1 MNNYLQALE
10 KLPSLKAANGS
21 EITIYETTDKL
32 TGEAVI
38 RVQHIKLV
46 DVILSYQK
54 LTAPEITN
62 TGKEYTAELIIKDEE
77 TWNLVL
83 AYLDFTYR
91 VSFPQGY
98 KGKTEFRWSIK
109 EPKQDDQLAEG
120 AFGILSV
127 KTYRQPKFYNR
138 AEDTGYVTE
147 VNPDTEDLEMLIYS
161 GMVAEAFVTMG
172 HWSNN
177 HGAGIRPYIN
187 AICRTGEGT
196 RFGTFATYDYQS
208 AFGTPSPEGPVATPS
223 ITPSITPTTSVT
235 PNITPSVTPATPTPT
250 PTTSVTPNITPSVS
264 NPTVTPTPTPSDT
277 QTTPPAGNTTLASL
291 LKGRK

>member
-32 TGEAVI
+32 TGETVI

-62 TGKEYTAELIIKDEE
+62 MGKEYTAELIIKDEE

-98 KGKTEFRWSIK
+98 KGKTEFRWAIK
-109 EPKQDDQLAEG
+109 EPKKDDQLAEG

-138 AEDTGYVTE
+138 DEDTGYVTE
-147 VNPDTEDLEMLIYS
+147 VDPDTEDLEMLIYS

-208 AFGTPSPEGPVATPS
+208 ACCIPSTEGTVATPK
-223 ITPSITPTTSVT
+223 TPS
-235 PNITPSVTPATPTPT
+235 
-250 PTTSVTPNITPSVS
+250 
-264 NPTVTPTPTPSDT
+264 VTPTPTPSVT
-277 QTTPPAGNTTLASL
+277 PTPTPSVTPTPTPSVTPTPTPSVTPTTPPMGNTTLASL